1 MADQPK
7 GNSWH
12 DVSAGRLGKVFLI
25 IFLCIAIPISAA
37 SGLMMVLFL
46 VLMALLDGTTE
57 LPVLLFYVVLT
68 ILALFG
74 TYYYFRRQPRRDRF
88 MSLFVALAASVLIA
102 LVTNGLT
109 YTVYQ
114 KYRIARAMP
123 KMEKLL
129 EGRYDED
136 FVIINGDYC
145 QSTKIG
151 TISFV
156 CADAYAKSNP
166 DHVFIVTERGGGFS
180 ENYKT
185 P

>member
-1 MADQPK
+1 MTDQTK
-7 GNSWH
+7 DGSWH
-12 DVSAGRLGKVFLI
+12 DVSSARLGKVFLV
-25 IFLCIAIPISAA
+25 IFLCIAIPISVVYG
-37 SGLMMVLFL
+37 SMMVLFL
-46 VLMALLDGTTE
+46 VFMALLGGHTE
-57 LPVLLFYVVLT
+57 LPVLLFYAVLT

-74 TYYYFRRQPRRDRF
+74 TYYYFRRQPLRDKL
-88 MSLFVALAASVLIA
+88 MSLFVALIASVMIA

-123 KMEKLL
+123 RMEKLL

-151 TISFV
+151 TTSFV
-156 CADAYAKSNP
+156 CAEAYTKSNP
-166 DHVFIVTERGGGFS
+166 GHVFYISERGRGFS
-180 ENYKT
+180 ENYKES
-185 P
+185 